1 MQFDVYFAKS
11 TEKGLRPGVDPEP
24 MEWSEIKKL
33 ILENEN
39 WNKQIDEYRETGN
52 TELKMSLPSINFVG
66 RSVRD
71 RANNAMIPTQLFMID
86 IDHIPE
92 DKDCRQ
98 VWDTLCMK
106 VDYDWIVDNVI
117 LAHISPSGHGIHI
130 IFKSQGYPTLIDNMN
145 AVNDIFNFDEYGDYD
160 TKVKDFARV
169 SFAFKANEILFENV
183 RLFTSNESDFGDSIV
198 NPEFEE
204 TDSEESENDTQT
216 DEKEHA
222 SGKKPKASRSIS
234 GNVPTLSEEE
244 IKKYEQ
250 MEFRGTP
257 LKTIVD
263 KWVELRGKPDEG
275 EVHNYYNEMIK
286 YFRNITSNNRKWLF
300 AILPKFGHTDEECWS
315 QVVSITKANT
325 LSRIDRE
332 FFFFLKDNG
341 FYVAREGEANALK
354 EYMMSE
360 NEKDPDGMPSLPP
373 VFREFVKSAPKDFRL
388 SVINALMAIMGFLST
403 YVKAKYPYDDRWHT
417 CSFFS
422 IIYAPA
428 GTGKGFVERLLDK
441 LMGYVTL
448 RDAVQ
453 SMRENIYLRIISKK
467 GANDK
472 APDLPHT
479 SLRVIPSKNSEAEFL
494 TKQQDNHGA
503 HMFTYAAEMDE
514 WAKGEKAAGG
524 NKSDMIRVAWDNGEY
539 GQQFKSANTF
549 RGKVHLYWNVL
560 ITGTM
565 AQVNNY
571 FKNVENGLVTRCCYT
586 TIENQE
592 FQLATLWK
600 PIPAKGLKIIENY
613 CKRCDDNTYE
623 KPCTLDLDEIS
634 MYSDEEFDNQVD
646 WQFKIKDK
654 QEVDLTWV
662 MPTIEKF
669 QKEQCEQASL
679 AYDRARDTFRRRV
692 GVRGFRL
699 ALLCTTLYPKV
710 GARERKIICDFVE
723 WWMHQDI
730 ECTLQLWGKKYNDV
744 VDGIKA
750 VNISQRNVFAQL
762 KDEFTMDDLYVVC
775 KKENIKTRLRQ
786 IIYQWTQGKHIEVVE
801 KFKRYR
807 KIKKNDDK

>member
-1 MQFDVYFAKS
+1 MIFDVYFAKGS
-11 TEKGLRPGVDPEP
+11 RPGVTPEP
-24 MEWSEIKKL
+24 MEWSDIRKL

-39 WNKQIDEYRETGN
+39 WAKQIDDYRETGD
-52 TELKMSLPSINFVG
+52 TKHKLSLPAINFVG
-66 RSVRD
+66 QSVRGRSND
-71 RANNAMIPTQLFMID
+71 AMIPTQLFMID

-106 VDYDWIVDNVI
+106 VDWDWIVDNVI

-130 IFKSQGYPTLIDNMN
+130 IFKSQGYPTLIENMN
-145 AVNDIFNFDEYGDYD
+145 AVNEIFNFDEYGDYD

-169 SFAFKANEILFENV
+169 SFAFKASEILFESA
-183 RLFTSNESDFGDSIV
+183 RLLLSTESDFGTSLVNDAFAEEIQDGDSSKT
-198 NPEFEE
+198 P
-204 TDSEESENDTQT
+204 TKT
-216 DEKEHA
+216 
-222 SGKKPKASRSIS
+222 KASRTIS
-234 GNVPTLSEEE
+234 GNVPELSDEE

-257 LKTIVD
+257 LINIVK
-263 KWVELRGKPDEG
+263 KWVEHRGTPDAG

-300 AILPKFGHTDEECWS
+300 AILPKFGHSDEECWS
-315 QVVSITKANT
+315 QIVSITKANT
-325 LSRIDRE
+325 LSRIDKE
-332 FFFFLKDNG
+332 FYFWLRDSG
-341 FYVAREGEANALK
+341 FWVAREGEANALK
-354 EYMMSE
+354 EYMMSDE
-360 NEKDPDGMPSLPP
+360 EKDSNKMPALPP
-373 VFREFVKSAPKDFRL
+373 VFREFVKSAPKDFHL

-441 LMGYVTL
+441 LMDYVTL

-472 APDLPHT
+472 SPDLPHT

-549 RGKVHLYWNVL
+549 RGKVRLYWNVL

-592 FQLATLWK
+592 FQLATIWK
-600 PIPAKGLKIIENY
+600 PIPAKGLETIQKY
-613 CKRCDDNTYE
+613 CKRCDENTYE
-623 KPCTLDLDEIS
+623 TPCTVDLDEAK
-634 MYSDEEFDNQVD
+634 MLSDDEFDKQVD
-646 WQFKIKDK
+646 WQFKFKEK
-654 QEVDLTWV
+654 QEVDLSWI

-669 QKEQCEQASL
+669 QKEQCDQAAL
-679 AYDRARDTFRRRV
+679 AYDKARDTFRRRV

-699 ALLCTTLYPKV
+699 ALLCTTLYQTI
-710 GARERKIICDFVE
+710 GARERKIICNFVE

-730 ECTLQLWGKKYNDV
+730 ECTLQLWGKKYNEIV
-744 VDGIKA
+744 ENA
-750 VNISQRNVFAQL
+750 TTQNISQRNVFAQL
-762 KDEFTMDDLYVVC
+762 KDEFTVDDLYVVC
-775 KKENIKTRLRQ
+775 KREGIKTRLKQ
-786 IIYQWTQGKHIEVVE
+786 IIYKWSHDKHIEVVV
-801 KFKRYR
+801 KGKKYR
-807 KIKKNDDK
+807 KVKKDETK

>member
-1 MQFDVYFAKS
+1 MRFDVYFAEP
-11 TEKGLRPGVDPEP
+11 TAKGLRPGVTPEP
-24 MEWSEIKKL
+24 MEWSEIRKL

-39 WNKQIDEYRETGN
+39 WAKQIDDYRETGDA
-52 TELKMSLPSINFVG
+52 ELKQSLPSINFVG

-130 IFKSQGYPTLIDNMN
+130 IFKSQGYPTLIENMN
-145 AVNDIFNFDEYGDYD
+145 AVNEIFNFDEYGDYD

-169 SFAFKANEILFENV
+169 SFAFKASEILFESA
-183 RLFTSNESDFGDSIV
+183 RLLLSTESDFGTSLVNDAFAEEIQDGDSSKT
-198 NPEFEE
+198 P
-204 TDSEESENDTQT
+204 TKT
-216 DEKEHA
+216 
-222 SGKKPKASRSIS
+222 KASRTIS
-234 GNVPTLSEEE
+234 GNVPELSDEE

-257 LKTIVD
+257 LINIVK
-263 KWVELRGKPDEG
+263 KWVEHRGTPDAG

-300 AILPKFGHTDEECWS
+300 AILPKFGHSDEECWS
-315 QVVSITKANT
+315 QIVSITKANT
-325 LSRIDRE
+325 LSRIDKE
-332 FFFFLKDNG
+332 FYFWLRDSG
-341 FYVAREGEANALK
+341 FWVAREGEANALK
-354 EYMMSE
+354 EYMMSDE
-360 NEKDPDGMPSLPP
+360 EKDSNKMPALPP
-373 VFREFVKSAPKDFRL
+373 VFREFVKSAPKDFHL

-441 LMGYVTL
+441 LMDYVTL

-549 RGKVHLYWNVL
+549 RGKVRLYWNVL

-565 AQVNNY
+565 AQVSNY

-600 PIPAKGLKIIENY
+600 PIPTKGLKIIENY
-613 CKRCDDNTYE
+613 CKRCDENTYE
-623 KPCTLDLDEIS
+623 KPCTVDLEEAQ
-634 MYSDEEFDNQVD
+634 MLSDDEFDEQVD
-646 WQFKIKDK
+646 WHFQIKEK
-654 QEVDLTWV
+654 QEVDLSWI

-669 QKEQCEQASL
+669 QKEQCDKAAL
-679 AYDRARDTFRRRV
+679 AYDKARDTFRRRV

-699 ALLCTTLYPKV
+699 ALLCTTLYQTV
-710 GARERKIICDFVE
+710 GARERKIICNFVD

-744 VDGIKA
+744 VDNA
-750 VNISQRNVFAQL
+750 NQANISQRDVFKQL
-762 KDEFTMDDLYVVC
+762 KDEFTKDDLYVVC
-775 KKENIKTRLRQ
+775 KREGIKTRLTN
-786 IIYQWTQGKHIEVVE
+786 IIWQWKDGKHIEEIV
-801 KFKRYR
+801 KNKRWR
-807 KIKKNDDK
+807 KITKHETK

>member
-1 MQFDVYFAKS
+1 MKFDVYFARGS
-11 TEKGLRPGVDPEP
+11 RPGVGPEP
-24 MEWSEIKKL
+24 MEWSDIKKQ

-39 WNKQIDEYRETGN
+39 WSKQIDEYRETGD
-52 TELKMSLPSINFVG
+52 TAKKQSLPSINFVG
-66 RSVRD
+66 YSVRG
-71 RANNAMIPTQLFMID
+71 RANDAMIPTQLFMID

-106 VDYDWIVDNVI
+106 VDYDWIVKNVI

-130 IFKSQGYPTLIDNMN
+130 IFKSQGYPTLIENMD
-145 AVNDIFNFDEYGDYD
+145 AVNEIFNFDEYGDYD

-169 SFAFKANEILFENV
+169 SFAFKYSEVLFESV
-183 RLFTSNESDFGDSIV
+183 RLLMATECDFGESIV
-198 NPEFEE
+198 NPAFQE
-204 TDSEESENDTQT
+204 TLPESETEVQG
-216 DEKEHA
+216 EKA
-222 SGKKPKASRSIS
+222 KVGKKASRTIS
-234 GNVPTLSEEE
+234 ANVPVLSEEE

-257 LKTIVD
+257 LINIVK
-263 KWVELRGKPDEG
+263 KWVEHRGTPDAG

-300 AILPKFGHTDEECWS
+300 AILPKFGHSDEECWS
-315 QVVSITKANT
+315 QIVSITKANT
-325 LSRIDRE
+325 LSRIDKE
-332 FFFFLKDNG
+332 FYFWLRDSG
-341 FYVAREGEANALK
+341 FWVAREGEANALK
-354 EYMMSE
+354 EYMMSDE
-360 NEKDPDGMPSLPP
+360 EKDSNKMPALPP
-373 VFREFVKSAPKDFRL
+373 VFREFVKSAPKDFHL

-441 LMGYVTL
+441 LMDYVTL

-472 APDLPHT
+472 SPDLPHT

-549 RGKVHLYWNVL
+549 RGKVRLYWNVL

-592 FQLATLWK
+592 FQLATIWK
-600 PIPAKGLKIIENY
+600 PIPAKGLETIQKY
-613 CKRCDDNTYE
+613 CKRCDENTYE
-623 KPCTLDLDEIS
+623 TPCTVDLDEAK
-634 MYSDEEFDNQVD
+634 MLSDDEFDKQVD
-646 WQFKIKDK
+646 WQFKFKEK
-654 QEVDLTWV
+654 QEVDLSWI

-669 QKEQCEQASL
+669 QKEQCDQAAL
-679 AYDRARDTFRRRV
+679 AYDKARDTFRRRV

-699 ALLCTTLYPKV
+699 ALLCTTLYQTV
-710 GARERKIICDFVE
+710 GAREKKIICNFVE

-730 ECTLQLWGKKYNDV
+730 ECTLQLWGKKYNEIV
-744 VDGIKA
+744 ENA
-750 VNISQRNVFAQL
+750 TTQNISQRNVFAQL
-762 KDEFTMDDLYVVC
+762 KDEFTVDDLYVVC
-775 KKENIKTRLRQ
+775 KREGIKTRLKQ
-786 IIYQWTQGKHIEVVE
+786 IIYKWSHDKHIEVVV
-801 KFKRYR
+801 KGKKYR
-807 KIKKNDDK
+807 KVKKDETK

>member
-1 MQFDVYFAKS
+1 MNFDVYFAQP
-11 TEKGLRPGVDPEP
+11 TAKGLRPGVTPEP
-24 MEWSEIKKL
+24 MEWSDIRKL

-39 WNKQIDEYRETGN
+39 WAKQIDDYRETGDA
-52 TELKMSLPSINFVG
+52 ELKQSLPSINFVG

-92 DKDCRQ
+92 DTDCRQ

-130 IFKSQGYPTLIDNMN
+130 IFKSQGYPTLIENMN
-145 AVNDIFNFDEYGDYD
+145 AVNEIFNFDEYGDYD

-169 SFAFKANEILFENV
+169 SFAFKASEILFESA
-183 RLFTSNESDFGDSIV
+183 RLLLSTESDFGTSLVNDAFAEEVQDGDSSKT
-198 NPEFEE
+198 P
-204 TDSEESENDTQT
+204 TKT
-216 DEKEHA
+216 
-222 SGKKPKASRSIS
+222 KASRTIS
-234 GNVPTLSEEE
+234 GNVPELSDEE

-257 LKTIVD
+257 LINIVK
-263 KWVELRGKPDEG
+263 KWVEHRGTPDAG

-300 AILPKFGHTDEECWS
+300 AILPKFGHSDEECWS
-315 QVVSITKANT
+315 QIVSITKANT
-325 LSRIDRE
+325 LSRIDKE
-332 FFFFLKDNG
+332 FYFWLRDSG
-341 FYVAREGEANALK
+341 FWVAREGEANALK
-354 EYMMSE
+354 EYMMSDE
-360 NEKDPDGMPSLPP
+360 EKDSNKMPALPP
-373 VFREFVKSAPKDFRL
+373 VFREFVKSAPKDFHL

-441 LMGYVTL
+441 LMDYVTL

-472 APDLPHT
+472 SPDLPHT

-549 RGKVHLYWNVL
+549 RGKVRLYWNVL

-592 FQLATLWK
+592 FQLATIWK
-600 PIPAKGLKIIENY
+600 PIPAKGLETIQKY
-613 CKRCDDNTYE
+613 CKRCDENTYE
-623 KPCTLDLDEIS
+623 TPCTVDLDEAK
-634 MYSDEEFDNQVD
+634 MLSDDEFDKQVD
-646 WQFKIKDK
+646 WQFKFKEK
-654 QEVDLTWV
+654 QEVDLSWI

-669 QKEQCEQASL
+669 QKEQCDQAAL
-679 AYDRARDTFRRRV
+679 AYDKARDTFRRRV

-699 ALLCTTLYPKV
+699 ALLCTTLYPTV
-710 GARERKIICDFVE
+710 GKKEKKTIIHFVE

-730 ECTLQLWGKKYNDV
+730 ECTLRLWGKKYNDIV
-744 VDGIKA
+744 EENTTENLA
-750 VNISQRNVFAQL
+750 QRDVFAQL
-762 KDEFTMDDLYVVC
+762 KDEFTKDDVYVVC
-775 KKENIKTRLRQ
+775 KRENIKTRINM
-786 IIYQWTQGKHIEVVE
+786 IIYQWKKGKHIEEVT
-801 KFKRYR
+801 KNKRWR
-807 KIKKNDDK
+807 KVKKNEK

>member
-1 MQFDVYFAKS
+1 MKFDVYFAKQ
-11 TEKGLRPGVDPEP
+11 TAEGLRPGVIPEP
-24 MEWSEIKKL
+24 MEWSDIKRQ

-39 WNKQIDEYRETGN
+39 WCHQIDEYRETGD
-52 TELKMSLPSINFVG
+52 TSLKLSLPSINFVG
-66 RSVRD
+66 FSVRG
-71 RANNAMIPTQLFMID
+71 RANDAMIPTQLFMID
-86 IDHIPE
+86 IDHIPAE
-92 DKDCRQ
+92 KDCRQ
-98 VWDTLCMK
+98 VWDTMCMK
-106 VDYDWIVDNVI
+106 IDYDWIVDNVI
-117 LAHISPSGHGIHI
+117 LAHISPGGHGIHI
-130 IFKSQGYPTLIDNMN
+130 IFKSQGYPSLIENMN
-145 AVNDIFNFDEYGDYD
+145 AVNEIFNFDEYGDYD

-169 SFAFKANEILFENV
+169 SFAFKSSEILFESA
-183 RLFTSNESDFGDSIV
+183 RLVMGTEPDFGESIV
-198 NPEFEE
+198 NADFQE
-204 TDSEESENDTQT
+204 TLPESETKVQGQT
-216 DEKEHA
+216 A
-222 SGKKPKASRSIS
+222 QVGKKASRTIS
-234 GNVPTLSEEE
+234 ANIPVLSEEE

-263 KWVELRGKPDEG
+263 KWVEKRGAPDEG
-275 EVHNYYNEMIK
+275 EIHNYYNEMIK

-315 QVVSITKANT
+315 QIVSITKANT

-341 FYVAREGEANALK
+341 FYVAKEGEASALK
-354 EYMMSE
+354 EFMMSD
-360 NEKDPDGMPSLPP
+360 EKTDSDGLPTLPP

-388 SVINALMAIMGFLST
+388 SVINALMAILGFLST

-441 LMGYVTL
+441 LMGFVTL

-472 APDLPHT
+472 SPDVPHT
-479 SLRVIPSKNSEAEFL
+479 SLRVIPAKNSEAEFL

-549 RGKVHLYWNVL
+549 RGKVRLYWNVL

-600 PIPAKGLKIIENY
+600 PIPEKGLKIIENY

-623 KPCTLDLDEIS
+623 SPCTVDLDEA
-634 MYSDEEFDNQVD
+634 MMLSDDEFDEHVD
-646 WQFKIKDK
+646 WQFKIKEK
-654 QEVDLTWV
+654 QVVDLSWI
-662 MPTIEKF
+662 MPVIESF
-669 QKEQCEQASL
+669 QKEQCEKAAL

-710 GARERKIICDFVE
+710 GSREKNVICNFVE

-744 VDGIKA
+744 VDGIKD
-750 VNISQRNVFAQL
+750 NSMSQRNVFAQL
-762 KDEFTMDDLYVVC
+762 KDEFTIDDLYVIC
-775 KKENIKTRLRQ
+775 KKEGIKTRLRQ
-786 IIYQWTQGKHIEVVE
+786 IIYKWMQGKHIECID
-801 KFKRYR
+801 KSKRYR
-807 KIKKNDDK
+807 KINKKDDDK

>member
-1 MQFDVYFAKS
+1 MQFDVYFAQP
-11 TEKGLRPGVDPEP
+11 TEKGLRPGVTPEP
-24 MEWSEIKKL
+24 MEWSDIKKQ

-39 WNKQIDEYRETGN
+39 WAKQIDEYRETGN
-52 TELKMSLPSINFVG
+52 TDLKMSLPSINFVG

-117 LAHISPSGHGIHI
+117 LGHISPGGHGIHI
-130 IFKSQGYPTLIDNMN
+130 ILKSQGYPTLIENMN
-145 AVNDIFNFDEYGDYD
+145 AVNEIFNFDEYGDYD

-169 SFAFKANEILFENV
+169 SFAFKASEILFESA
-183 RLFTSNESDFGDSIV
+183 RLLLSTESDFGTSLVNDAFAEEIQDGDSSKT
-198 NPEFEE
+198 P
-204 TDSEESENDTQT
+204 TKT
-216 DEKEHA
+216 
-222 SGKKPKASRSIS
+222 KASRTIS
-234 GNVPTLSEEE
+234 ANVPTLSEEE

-257 LKTIVD
+257 LINIVN
-263 KWVELRGKPDEG
+263 KWVEKRGTPDEG

-286 YFRNITSNNRKWLF
+286 YFRNITSNNKKWLF
-300 AILPKFGHTDEECWS
+300 AILPRFNHTAEECWG
-315 QVVSITKANT
+315 QIVSITKANT

-341 FYVAREGEANALK
+341 FYVPREGEANALK
-354 EYMMSE
+354 EYMMSDE
-360 NEKDPDGMPSLPP
+360 EKGPDKMPALPP
-373 VFREFVKSAPKDFRL
+373 VFREFVKSAPKDFHL

-441 LMGYVTL
+441 LMDYVTL

-472 APDLPHT
+472 SPDLPHT

-549 RGKVHLYWNVL
+549 RGKVRLYWNVL

-592 FQLATLWK
+592 FQLATIWK
-600 PIPAKGLKIIENY
+600 PIPAKGLETIQKY
-613 CKRCDDNTYE
+613 CKRCDENTYE
-623 KPCTLDLDEIS
+623 TPCTVDLDEAA
-634 MYSDEEFDNQVD
+634 MLSDEEFDNQVD
-646 WQFKIKDK
+646 WQFKIKEK
-654 QEVDLTWV
+654 QEVDLSWV
-662 MPTIEKF
+662 MPTIDKF
-669 QKEQCEQASL
+669 QKEQCDQAAL
-679 AYDRARDTFRRRV
+679 AYDKARDTFRRRV

-699 ALLCTTLYPKV
+699 ALLCTTLYQTV
-710 GARERKIICDFVE
+710 GARERKIICNFVE

-730 ECTLQLWGKKYNDV
+730 ECTLQLWGKKYNEIV
-744 VDGIKA
+744 ENA
-750 VNISQRNVFAQL
+750 TTQNISQRNVFAQL
-762 KDEFTMDDLYVVC
+762 KDEFTVDDLYVVC
-775 KKENIKTRLRQ
+775 KREGIKTRLKQ
-786 IIYQWTQGKHIEVVE
+786 IIYNWKKSKHIDVVVPG
-801 KFKRYR
+801 KRF
-807 KIKKNDDK
+807 IKTKKDETGK

>member
-1 MQFDVYFAKS
+1 MQFDVYFAIN
-11 TEKGLRPGVDPEP
+11 TAKGLRPGVTPEP
-24 MEWSEIKKL
+24 MEWSDIKKQ

-39 WNKQIDEYRETGN
+39 WCKQIDDYRETGDTN
-52 TELKMSLPSINFVG
+52 LKSSLPSINFVG
-66 RSVRD
+66 RSVRG
-71 RANNAMIPTQLFMID
+71 RANDAMIPTQLFMID

-98 VWDTLCMK
+98 VWDTLSMK
-106 VDYDWIVDNVI
+106 VDWDWIVDNVI

-130 IFKSQGYPTLIDNMN
+130 IFKSQGYPSLIENMN
-145 AVNDIFNFDEYGDYD
+145 AVNEIFNFDEYGDYD

-169 SFAFKANEILFENV
+169 SFAFKASEILYESS
-183 RLFTSNESDFGDSIV
+183 RLLLSTESDFGSSLVNEAFTEEIQDGDSSKT
-198 NPEFEE
+198 P
-204 TDSEESENDTQT
+204 T
-216 DEKEHA
+216 KA
-222 SGKKPKASRSIS
+222 KASRSIS
-234 GNVPTLSEEE
+234 DNVPTLSEEE

-257 LKTIVD
+257 LITIVN
-263 KWVELRGKPDEG
+263 KWVELKGNPDAG
-275 EVHNYYNEMIK
+275 EVHNYYNEMVK

-315 QVVSITKANT
+315 QIVSITKANT

-341 FYVAREGEANALK
+341 FYVAREGEASALK

-360 NEKDPDGMPSLPP
+360 GEKDSDGMPTLPP

-592 FQLATLWK
+592 FQLATIWK

-613 CKRCDDNTYE
+613 CKRCDENTYE
-623 KPCTLDLDEIS
+623 SPCTVDLDEIS
-634 MYSDEEFDNQVD
+634 MLSDEEFDNQVD

-654 QEVDLTWV
+654 QEVDMSWI
-662 MPTIEKF
+662 MPTIDKF
-669 QKEQCEQASL
+669 QKEQCDQAAL
-679 AYDRARDTFRRRV
+679 AYDKARDTFRRRV

-699 ALLCTTLYPKV
+699 GLLCTTLYPKV
-710 GARERKIICDFVE
+710 GVRERKIICDFVN

-744 VDGIKA
+744 VEGVKQ

-786 IIYQWTQGKHIEVVE
+786 IIYQWSQGKHIETIE

-807 KIKKNDDK
+807 KVKKNDDK